1 MASSV
6 VRAGQLFVRR
16 NCANLYLRPSVSSS
30 ANNRFISTSKK
41 NEETATAAEKI
52 PSAIDS
58 VAAKAA
64 RKEVG
69 FFVFR
74 RLVRKKLCKSS
85 LIMFEISFVLSC

>member
-30 ANNRFISTSKK
+30 ANSRFISTSKK

-64 RKEVG
+64 RKEV
-69 FFVFR
+69 
-74 RLVRKKLCKSS
+74 RLFLYFDVLLGKKCAKG
-85 LIMFEISFVLSC
+85 V